1 MELLPQCLHTFNL
14 SHPEL
19 MEAGVE
25 IFSLYWQPC
34 LPLLGRPIIVVIS
47 AHQVEPDIA
56 HWLDMAIRHFRR

>member
-25 IFSLYWQPC
+25 IFSLYWQP
-34 LPLLGRPIIVVIS
+34 LFTAARK
-47 AHQVEPDIA
+47 AH
-56 HWLDMAIRHFRR
+56 HRRD